1 MAKTGVLTLA
11 EQRKAE
17 ALIEEKLRKRSE
29 LVRASPRL
37 LPYGTPEELAEMV
50 GRVKFMVHGGDK
62 LKDKEIWALSQASFM
77 LGLNPIIGECWW
89 LAGLG
94 FMPGIKGLRR
104 LGRNQFA
111 ERDAHEDLYFEMITE
126 TTDFEAYKI
135 PLGSLAF
142 FCKGTV
148 SDKRRAQAE
157 DARVWRDALGPD
169 APYDVILKRV
179 GPPTETIGIGFVT
192 AEQMEELDN
201 PRWYHVCKKKDENL
215 ASAYNKM
222 QRELRG
228 QDPCPDCDKKS
239 YAKSNAM
246 PHTQR
251 AQKRAEAHWWKQE
264 CDLPFNVLP
273 SGTGFAEDLNFDGI
287 VPDSN
292 LLEGSFLPNSIKTG
306 EEVEKYRDLKK
317 ESDENN
323 NKLDELDEGE
333 LKEQAAEAS
342 ETLFGEDEEDED
354 PKEQRRTPSFWREDV
369 LQAIVECGYAD
380 NDFEAAGMLSHS
392 AFHPSVGVDP
402 AIFYSKYYR
411 VNRDEDLAPV
421 KAGAK
426 AFQKYTEEFGKGK
439 K

>member
-1 MAKTGVLTLA
+1 MAQEGVLTAA

-17 ALIEEKLRKRSE
+17 AKEEEKLRKRSA

-50 GRVKFMVHGGDK
+50 GRVRFMVHGGDK
-62 LKDKEIWALSQASFM
+62 LADKEIWALAEASFM
-77 LGLNPIIGECWW
+77 LGLNPIIGECW
-89 LAGLG
+89 LLKGLG

-104 LGRNQFA
+104 PGRKQFA
-111 ERDAHEDLYFEMITE
+111 ERDAHEFLYFEAITE
-126 TTDFEAYKI
+126 TTDFELYKI

-148 SDKRRAQAE
+148 SDKRRSQAE
-157 DARVWRDALGPD
+157 DAKVWRDALGPD
-169 APYDVILKRV
+169 APYEVILERV

-201 PRWYHVCKKKDENL
+201 PRWYHVCNANPDANTVHVYKKF
-215 ASAYNKM
+215 

-228 QDPCPDCDKKS
+228 HDPCPDCEKKS
-239 YAKSNAM
+239 YAKTNAM

-273 SGTGFAEDLNFDGI
+273 SGTGFAEELNFDGMF
-287 VPDSN
+287 PDSKT
-292 LLEGSFLPNSIKTG
+292 LEGSFLPDSLKTG
-306 EEVEKYRDLKK
+306 EEVENYRELQK
-317 ESDENN
+317 ESDENSD
-323 NKLDELDEGE
+323 KLDEMDKDE
-333 LKEQAAEAS
+333 LQSRATDAE
-342 ETLFGEDEEDED
+342 ETLYSNDEEED
-354 PKEQRRTPSFWREDV
+354 PKAQRRKPSFWRDDV

-402 AIFYSKYYR
+402 AIFYSKHYR
-411 VNRDEDLAPV
+411 ANRDEDLEPA

-426 AFQKYTEEFGKGK
+426 AFKKYTEEFGKGNG
-439 K
+439 